1 MAKLSLIRS
10 EFKKQ
15 TTTALIAAFGLV
27 IALSWQTV
35 IKKIVDSI
43 PKTGILLYHP
53 YLADLYT
60 AIIITFIGAIA
71 ILMISFWA
79 NRPTKAERKIANK
92 EAIKEQKKEDLK
104 KVAK

>member
-1 MAKLSLIRS
+1 MTPPNQKTKLLNRASIIKL

-35 IKKIVDSI
+35 IKKIVDGV
-43 PKTGILLYHP
+43 PKKGILLYHP

-60 AIIITFIGAIA
+60 ALIVTLIGAVAILIITA
-71 ILMISFWA
+71 WA
-79 NRPTKAERKIANK
+79 NKQSEQNK
-92 EAIKEQKKEDLK
+92 
-104 KVAK
+104 